1 MNALRFIFDLLP
13 KNLRNK
19 LLQVYHLCI
28 SYLGAYWYGNPSK
41 DLVIIGVTGTKGK
54 STTTELIYRIL
65 TESGK
70 KTAVVGTIRFVIGD
84 REERNLFKMT
94 MPGRFFIQNF
104 LSRAKAAGCT
114 HAVIEMTSEGALQ
127 YRHRGL
133 MMDALVF
140 TNLTP
145 EHIERHG
152 SFEKYAEAK
161 LSIATHLAG
170 SPKRPRSIVANADDA
185 FGEKFLAFPVENK
198 RPYSLSSVQIHK
210 QAPDGSEFIY
220 RGVDFVLPIPGLFNI
235 QNALAAIEVCD
246 VFGVGPQESSQ
257 ALAKVTRI
265 PGRAERI
272 QMGQPFEVVVDY
284 AHTPDSLRAI
294 YDAFPGKRICVLGNT
309 GGGRDTWKRPVMG
322 GIADEMC
329 TSVYLTDED
338 SYDEKLEDILEAM
351 KVGFKKIKPRIILD
365 RREAIRAALSEARKG
380 DAVIITGKG
389 TDPYIMGKK
398 GSKTPWSDAQVTR
411 EELTKVLSH

>member
-13 KNLRNK
+13 KNLRTK
-19 LLQVYHLCI
+19 LLQIYHLVI
-28 SYLGAYWYGNPSK
+28 SYLGAFWHGNPSK
-41 DLVIIGVTGTKGK
+41 KLVIIGVTGTKGK

-104 LSRAKAAGCT
+104 LSRAVSAGCT

-133 MMDALVF
+133 QMDALVF
-140 TNLTP
+140 TNLSP
-145 EHIERHG
+145 EHLERHG
-152 SFEKYAEAK
+152 SFENYAKAK
-161 LSIATHLAG
+161 LSIAAHLA
-170 SPKRPRSIVANADDA
+170 SSKKRPRTIVANSDDA
-185 FGEKFLAFPVENK
+185 YGEKFLSFPVENK
-198 RPYSLSSVQIHK
+198 RPYSLSSVQIGK
-210 QAPDGSEFIY
+210 QAADGSEFTY
-220 RGVDFVLPIPGLFNI
+220 RGAQFILPIPGLFNI
-235 QNALAAIEVCD
+235 KNALAAVEVCD
-246 VFGVGPQESSQ
+246 AFGVGPQESSQ

-294 YDAFPGKRICVLGNT
+294 YEAFPGRRICVLGNT

-322 GIADEMC
+322 GIADLMC
-329 TSVYLTDED
+329 DAAYLTEED
-338 SYDEKLEDILEAM
+338 SYDEKLEDILEEM
-351 KVGFKKIKPRIILD
+351 KAGFKKIQPHIILD
-365 RREAIRAALSEARKG
+365 RREAISNALKEARKG

-389 TDPYIMGKK
+389 TDPYIMGAK
-398 GSKTPWSDAQVTR
+398 GSKIPWGDAQVTR
-411 EELTKVLSH
+411 EELAKVLSH